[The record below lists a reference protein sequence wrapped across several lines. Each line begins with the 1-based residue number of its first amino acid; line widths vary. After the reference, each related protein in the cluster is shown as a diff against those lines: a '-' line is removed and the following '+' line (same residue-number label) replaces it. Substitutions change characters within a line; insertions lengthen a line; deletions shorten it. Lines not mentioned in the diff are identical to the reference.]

1 VLKRHVTA
9 FSLAVLCSGGLIA
22 AQAQQPE
29 AQQPQSQPQTQQ
41 PETRTTPAEPSQHAS
56 QHATSTLT
64 GCVYREEDV
73 AGRAPNVAERAG
85 VMEDYILAV
94 DSAGTQASSP
104 AGTPGAVGTSGSAG
118 SGPMYK
124 LEFVEDEKLRAVV
137 GKKVEV
143 TGRIDAEAGDSKAG
157 AAQPTSETDKV
168 VGRDRV
174 DLAEFEVVSIREV
187 EGSCPAK
194 PSAR

>member
-1 VLKRHVTA
+1 
-9 FSLAVLCSGGLIA
+9 
-22 AQAQQPE
+22 
-29 AQQPQSQPQTQQ
+29 
-41 PETRTTPAEPSQHAS
+41 
-56 QHATSTLT
+56 
-64 GCVYREEDV
+64 VYKEEDV

-85 VMEDYILAV
+85 IMEDYILAV
-94 DSAGTQASSP
+94 ASPSTQASSP
-104 AGTPGAVGTSGSAG
+104 AGTPGAVGTSGAAG

-143 TGRIDAEAGDSKAG
+143 TGRIDAEAGDSKA
-157 AAQPTSETDKV
+157 AADRQTSDTDKV
-168 VGRDRV
+168 IGRDSV
-174 DLAEFEVVSIREV
+174 DLPEFEVVSIREM